1 MIISI
6 QAILLIEKIY
16 KIEIESNYES
26 KNILKVESGKL
37 LNAELTLFINIIH
50 NLKLQKEK

>member
-1 MIISI
+1 MIISM
-6 QAILLIEKIY
+6 QTILLIEKIY

-26 KNILKVESGKL
+26 KNILKVESCKI